1 MINYF
6 RFSEQIQ
13 FSISEISDFNDL
25 CFPHRKPH
33 HFYDTY
39 RLVQNPFAPIEKNF
53 LYGVEKDGKYIAQ
66 MLTMPTPLSI
76 NEKIIPAFWGQDYFV
91 LDEFRGKGIGK
102 ELSKYY
108 LKNDYY
114 IAIGFSPKSQII
126 HQKMGARKI
135 GHLSFYRKWAS
146 PIHQFKSLFNKS
158 LRIKPKSVISYT
170 FPDEV
175 NGFMRVKSPARL
187 ILPQLNWNENTIESI
202 RNKEYFEWR
211 FFYKPFRYFVYQS
224 KQINDVNPAYFVAK
238 PRFYKGMNWLMIV
251 DYRFDLKQPN
261 QFESILKS
269 AELLREK
276 YNFSGILVSS
286 SQKTNNKIL
295 HKNNFE
301 RYKHEVVL
309 TTYPFEHD
317 ENLEEHDHF
326 HISLADSDLDMHDYL
341 GRFYYSEDLT
351 EKNYF

>member
-1 MINYF
+1 METHITKLTIEHIQDVQ
-6 RFSEQIQ
+6 RLSEQLGYPM
-13 FSISEISDFNDL
+13 S
-25 CFPHRKPH
+25 
-33 HFYDTY
+33 
-39 RLVQNPFAPIEKNF
+39 VQDIETNI
-53 LYGVEKDGKYIAQ
+53 IAVSTSQ
-66 MLTMPTPLSI
+66 DHIAFVALQ
-76 NEKIIPAFWGQDYFV
+76 NEKVVGWIHAFKGLLLESRPFIEIGGLVVDDDQ
-91 LDEFRGKGIGK
+91 RGKGIGK

-211 FFYKPFRYFVYQS
+211 FF
-224 KQINDVNPAYFVAK
+224 
-238 PRFYKGMNWLMIV
+238 L
-251 DYRFDLKQPN
+251 
-261 QFESILKS
+261 
-269 AELLREK
+269 
-276 YNFSGILVSS
+276 
-286 SQKTNNKIL
+286 
-295 HKNNFE
+295 
-301 RYKHEVVL
+301 
-309 TTYPFEHD
+309 
-317 ENLEEHDHF
+317 
-326 HISLADSDLDMHDYL
+326 
-341 GRFYYSEDLT
+341 
-351 EKNYF
+351 